1 MSVGL
6 SYILPLAN
14 RSKNSI
20 ISSQLTKNKPEG
32 FKTLTQIFIKSFS
45 SIVWY
50 LKSYYILQKSSK
62 SMTEFSLEPSTPK
75 LEMIL
80 RVISSYLS
88 QLISENFI
96 SVPRLTY
103 MLYLAFESN
112 SCNLKISFFADRVI
126 FMS

>member
-88 QLISENFI
+88 LLISENYI
-96 SVPRLTY
+96 SAPRLTY
-103 MLYLAFESN
+103 LLDLAFESN
-112 SCNLKISFFADRVI
+112 SCKFNMFFFDYRLI
-126 FMS
+126 FLS